1 VKRLECEF
9 EAEVLAAVLQARWP
23 ESAGEGLRAHVV
35 ECPICSDVA
44 AIAGAIDESRQEL
57 RESAVLPDAGT
68 VWWRAQLRARRE
80 AAVEA
85 GRPIT
90 GAQVIAGACALGVL
104 AGFYR
109 DTSGWVLTAAGKWFA
124 SIASP
129 LADHLLLVV
138 GAAVVFLV
146 LPAAVLLA
154 AGRD

>member
-23 ESAGEGLRAHVV
+23 EHAGEELRAHMV

-44 AIAGAIDESRQEL
+44 AIAGVIDESRQEL
-57 RESAVLPDAGT
+57 RVSAALPDPGT

-104 AGFYR
+104 AGYYR
-109 DTSGWVLTAAGKWFA
+109 DTSAWILTAAGKW
-124 SIASP
+124 IASMTTP
-129 LADHLLLVV
+129 LADHLMLVV
-138 GAAVVFLV
+138 GAAVVLLL